1 LKRALFVFAF
11 FCAPLAAI
19 AGVCDT
25 AWDADKIVSATGGRP
40 SFLRIPLKDKNQ
52 GTNEVTLGQVRAF
65 HEAKERISRAA
76 GMSPIFLICADSAP
90 NAFAA
95 PTPKGEVVGVTLGML
110 RLADGDTDM
119 AAAVLGHELAHHV
132 KRHSSASQSRDA
144 VIGLIG
150 LIAGIVLEYNIQ
162 KKHDVAGLGLDLAN
176 IGSSLVSRK
185 FDRDQE
191 READDLGFQFML
203 SAGFNPNG
211 SIKLAERFNRLG
223 QGGGG
228 WFFDSHPGWDER
240 GALFRTKIAQSPE
253 AQQII
258 ARASATPRT
267 NDSSMA
273 GTSAQAV
280 AFTPTYQAS
289 EAQKSFQAGVSAY
302 REGKH
307 AIAFDEFKSAASAG
321 YPPAQGFLGYLY
333 EKGQGTQSNISE
345 AISWYQKAADQ
356 GVPNAQVALGSLY
369 ERGVGVSQSDSTA
382 VSFYTKASDR
392 NFPGGMI
399 ALGLMYERG
408 KGIGKDAS
416 KAFELYKKASD
427 AGQANGH
434 YALSR
439 AYGVGIGVDKNLTEA
454 EIFLRKAADMGND
467 AAQVTLGTQYMQ
479 GTGGLSKNP
488 EEAMVWFKKAS
499 EKNYPPAIYQMG
511 AAYEFGFGVSKD
523 IDTAKD
529 YYTKAAKNGLKDAEV
544 ALSRLKSVDDSQR
557 ANERAASD
565 NTEAQLCDRYASFE
579 DIPER
584 GIRKSYFG
592 FIDIEQASG
601 PCLTALRK
609 NPKSTRVQ
617 AQVARL
623 YYQQGKFV
631 EGIELAKNSAKDQRI
646 SLVLLAFALR
656 HGIDGKSLDLG
667 EAVKLLQQAVD
678 KGEPEAMNDLSGAY
692 AAGVGLE
699 KNEKRA
705 LELLQSAAD
714 MGDLEAIYNLAGVRF
729 FGRLGSSKN
738 VDEAI
743 RLMQKSADSGAYPIA
758 QLRLG
763 MILVEREKR
772 MTPEAQRYIAMA
784 RENLERFARQGSS
797 RARVA
802 LAETYE
808 KEIGVTKDPA
818 KAFDLYQMAA
828 SHSNVTAMTRLGVA
842 YVDGVGTGKNASEGR
857 QWLERAAKMGSE
869 TAMKKLKEIEGG

>member
-1 LKRALFVFAF
+1 MKRVLIAFAF
-11 FCAPLAAI
+11 NCAPLVAS

-40 SFLRIPLKDKNQ
+40 SFLRIPLKDKSQ
-52 GTNEVTLGQVRAF
+52 GANEVTLGQVRAF

-76 GMSPIFLICADSAP
+76 GMSPIFLICGDSAP

-110 RLADGDTDM
+110 RMVDGDPDM
-119 AAAVLGHELAHHV
+119 AAAVIGHEFAHHV
-132 KRHSSASQSRDA
+132 KRHSAASQSRDA

-150 LIAGIVLEYNIQ
+150 LVAGIALEYNIQ

-191 READDLGFQFML
+191 READDLSFQYML

-211 SIKLAERFNRLG
+211 SIKLAERFSRLG
-223 QGGGG
+223 HGGGG

-240 GALFRTKIAQSPE
+240 GELFRTKIAQSSE

-267 NDSSMA
+267 TDSNTT
-273 GTSAQAV
+273 GTSTQAV
-280 AFTPTYQAS
+280 AFSPSYQAS
-289 EAQKSFQAGVSAY
+289 EAQRSFQAGVSAY

-307 AIAFDEFKSAASAG
+307 SKALDEFKSAASVG

-333 EKGQGTQSNISE
+333 EKGQGTQINISE
-345 AISWYQKAADQ
+345 AISWYRKAADQ

-369 ERGVGVSQSDSTA
+369 ERGIGVSQSDSDA
-382 VSFYTKASDR
+382 FAFYTKASDR

-399 ALGLMYERG
+399 ALGSMYERG
-408 KGIGKDAS
+408 KGTAKDAS
-416 KAFELYKKASD
+416 KAFDLYKKASD
-427 AGQANGH
+427 AGHASGH
-434 YALSR
+434 HALSR
-439 AYGVGIGVDKNLTEA
+439 AYGMGIGVEKNLTEA
-454 EIFLRKAADMGND
+454 GNLLRKAADMGNE
-467 AAQVTLGTQYMQ
+467 AAQVTLGAQFMQ

-488 EEAMVWFKKAS
+488 EEALVWFKKAS

-511 AAYEFGFGVSKD
+511 AAYEFGAGVSKD
-523 IDTAKD
+523 IDTARD
-529 YYTKAAKNGLKDAEV
+529 YYTKAAKSGLKDAEV
-544 ALSRLKSVDDSQR
+544 ALSRLKSADDSQR
-557 ANERAASD
+557 GNERVASD
-565 NTEAQLCDRYASFE
+565 KTDAQLCDRYASFE

-584 GIRKSYFG
+584 GIRKAYFG
-592 FIDIEQASG
+592 FIDIEQALE
-601 PCLTALRK
+601 PCLSALRK
-609 NPKSTRVQ
+609 NPKSTRAQ
-617 AQVARL
+617 AQVARI

-646 SLVLLAFALR
+646 SLVLLAYALR
-656 HGIDGKSLDLG
+656 HGIGGQPLDLS
-667 EAVKLLQQAVD
+667 EAAKLLQQGVD
-678 KGEPEAMNDLSGAY
+678 KGEPEAMNDLGGAY
-692 AAGVGLE
+692 AEGKGVE
-699 KNEKRA
+699 KNERRA
-705 LELLQSAAD
+705 LELLQRAAD
-714 MGDLEAIYNLAGVRF
+714 TGDLEAIYNLAGVRF
-729 FGRLGSSKN
+729 AGRLGSSKD

-743 RLMQKSADSGAYPIA
+743 RLMQKSADSGALPIA

-763 MILVEREKR
+763 MILVGKEKR
-772 MTPEAQRYIAMA
+772 MTPEAQRYIASA
-784 RENLERFARQGSS
+784 RENLERFSRQSSSWAR
-797 RARVA
+797 AA
-802 LAETYE
+802 LAEVYE
-808 KEIGVTKDPA
+808 KGIGIPKDPG

-842 YVDGVGTGKNASEGR
+842 YVDGVGTEKNISEGR
-857 QWLERAAKMGSE
+857 QWLERAAKMGSG